1 MVMGENIN
9 KNAVALR
16 YDPVKDDVPLVV
28 AKGRGYLA
36 ERIQQVAQENGV
48 PVKEDKQLAEY
59 LMSLDLYDEI
69 PPELYA
75 VVAEILA
82 FIYSMDQKYE

>member
-1 MVMGENIN
+1 MGENTN

-36 ERIQQVAQENGV
+36 ERIQQVAQESGV

>member
-1 MVMGENIN
+1 MEDNIS

-16 YDPVKDDVPLVV
+16 YDPAKDDVPLVV

-36 ERIQQVAQENGV
+36 ERIHQVAQENGV

-82 FIYSMDQKYE
+82 FIYSMDQKYD

>member
-1 MVMGENIN
+1 MEENIN

-16 YDPVKDDVPLVV
+16 YDPGKDEVPLVV
-28 AKGRGYLA
+28 AKGKGYLA

-48 PVKEDKQLAEY
+48 TIKEDKELAQY

-69 PPELYA
+69 PPALYV

-82 FIYSMDQKYE
+82 FIYSMDQKHE

>member
-1 MVMGENIN
+1 MEDNIS

-16 YDPVKDDVPLVV
+16 YDPAKDDVPLVV
-28 AKGRGYLA
+28 AKGKGYLA

-48 PVKEDKQLAEY
+48 PIKEDQQLAEY

>member
-1 MVMGENIN
+1 MEEKTS

-16 YDPVKDDVPLVV
+16 YEPDKDNAPLVV

-36 ERIQQVAQENGV
+36 ERIEEVARENGV
-48 PVKEDKQLAEY
+48 PLKEDKQLAEY

-82 FIYSMDQKYE
+82 FIYSVDRKYE

>member
-1 MVMGENIN
+1 MEENIN
-9 KNAVALR
+9 KKAVALR
-16 YDPVKDDVPLVV
+16 YDPARDDVPLVV

-36 ERIQQVAQENGV
+36 ERIQQVAQESGV
-48 PVKEDKQLAEY
+48 PIKEDQQLAQY

-75 VVAEILA
+75 IVAEILA